1 MHNIH
6 TNFIKIIDILKDR
19 IDDEICEKGNYLRRG
34 SGPKFSDVEVMA
46 LSPTTERLGIDS
58 ENYLFSKLNKK
69 YLIDFEN
76 LINRRQYDDRRKL
89 LF

>member
-1 MHNIH
+1 M
-6 TNFIKIIDILKDR
+6 IKYVK
-19 IDDEICEKGNYLRRG
+19 KGNNLRRG
-34 SGPKFSDVEVMA
+34 SVPKFSDVEVMA
-46 LSPTTERLGIDS
+46 LSLTTERLGIDS